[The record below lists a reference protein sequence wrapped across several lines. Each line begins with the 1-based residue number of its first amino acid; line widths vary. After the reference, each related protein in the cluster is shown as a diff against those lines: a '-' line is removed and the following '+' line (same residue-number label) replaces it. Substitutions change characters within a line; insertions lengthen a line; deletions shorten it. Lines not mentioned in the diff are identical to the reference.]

1 MTSSRPRVLA
11 LDLEGTLIS
20 NALSIFPRPG
30 LRDFLED
37 CRASAPAIVLFTAVS
52 ASRVRTIQQLLVEE
66 GAAPDWFAFVPQV
79 AWSGPVKHLSFI
91 PDVAPHEAL
100 LVDDQAAY
108 IAPDERHLWIAIDEF
123 APPYPDDDS
132 ELARVAAIIRARFAG

>member
-52 ASRVRTIQQLLVEE
+52 ASRVRTIQQLLVE
-66 GAAPDWFAFVPQV
+66 
-79 AWSGPVKHLSFI
+79 
-91 PDVAPHEAL
+91 
-100 LVDDQAAY
+100 
-108 IAPDERHLWIAIDEF
+108 
-123 APPYPDDDS
+123 
-132 ELARVAAIIRARFAG
+132 